1 VDAVIVPLPC
11 GPSYFDGCTCTSC
24 SQYRNE
30 AWAGRVPKLDRT
42 QLEARIAHAREL
54 GELEPLKPAPKVSWA
69 EELRVRQ
76 LLWDLEDELLEAQL
90 TVSAAT
96 LASAR

>member
-1 VDAVIVPLPC
+1 MAPVQLPC
-11 GPSYFDGCTCTSC
+11 GLSYFDGCACSSC

-30 AWAGRVPKLDRT
+30 AWAGRVPKLDRV

-54 GELEPLKPAPKVSWA
+54 LELEPLKPAPKVSWT

-76 LLWDLEDELLEAQL
+76 LLWDLEDEILEAQL
-90 TVSAAT
+90 IASAAALT
-96 LASAR
+96 SAR

>member
-1 VDAVIVPLPC
+1 MIPVQLPC
-11 GPSYFDGCTCTSC
+11 GLSYFDGCTCPSC
-24 SQYRNE
+24 GQYRRA
-30 AWAGRVPKLDRT
+30 AWDGLVPKLDRV

-54 GELEPLKPAPKVSWA
+54 GELEPLKPTPKVSWA

-90 TVSAAT
+90 ATSAAA

>member
-1 VDAVIVPLPC
+1 VQLPC
-11 GPSYFDGCTCTSC
+11 GLSYFDGCTCQPC
-24 SQYRNE
+24 SQYRKA
-30 AWAGRVPKLDRT
+30 AWDGLVPKLDRA

-90 TVSAAT
+90 TAPSAT

>member
-1 VDAVIVPLPC
+1 VIVPLPC

-30 AWAGRVPKLDRT
+30 AWAGRVPKLDRA

-69 EELRVRQ
+69 SCSGTWRTSSSKPSSLPLPQPSPLRA
-76 LLWDLEDELLEAQL
+76 D
-90 TVSAAT
+90 
-96 LASAR
+96 ARGPR

>member
-1 VDAVIVPLPC
+1 MQLPC
-11 GPSYFDGCTCTSC
+11 GLSYFDGCTCPSC
-24 SQYRNE
+24 SQYRKS
-30 AWAGRVPKLDRT
+30 AWDGLVPKLDRT

-90 TVSAAT
+90 TASAAT